1 MKRLLLFSLLL
12 LTQLARSQNIPPR
25 PNPPRPLN
33 DFAHVLTAD
42 QAQALEQKLL
52 AYNDSTSSQIVIV
65 TVETTGDDVPEEYA
79 LKILRDW
86 GVGSKKNNNGVVI
99 LAAIND
105 HKLRIE
111 VGDGL
116 EGAIPD
122 ITAKQ
127 IIDNEISPNFRQG
140 NYYRG
145 FDNAVD
151 AIVKATAGEY
161 KAEERPAGRDRSG
174 NYSGGGRG
182 GGNFIGIGVI
192 FFIIIIIAIFRN
204 RGGGDGGGTINR
216 GGFLPWLILG
226 SMMNNR
232 GGGSDWGGG
241 GGWGGGGD
249 SGGGGGF
256 DFGGG
261 SGSGGGASGSW

>member
-1 MKRLLLFSLLL
+1 MKRILLFGLLL
-12 LTQLARSQNIPPR
+12 LSKLAWSQNIPAQQS
-25 PNPPRPLN
+25 PPRLVN

-42 QAQALEQKLL
+42 QAAALEQKLV
-52 AYNDSTSSQIVIV
+52 AYNDSTSSQITIV
-65 TVETTGDDVPEEYA
+65 TVETTGDYVPEEYA

-86 GVGSKKNNNGVVI
+86 GVGSKKNNNGIVI

-105 HKLRIE
+105 RKLRIE

-127 IIDNEISPNFRQG
+127 IIDNEISPNLREG

-145 FDNAVD
+145 FDRAVD
-151 AIVKATAGEY
+151 ALIKAAAGEY
-161 KAEERPAGRDRSG
+161 KASAIKEKDVNRT
-174 NYSGGGRG
+174 RG
-182 GGNFIGIGVI
+182 GGLLG
-192 FFIIIIIAIFRN
+192 IIIIFIVILVILSGIN
-204 RGGGDGGGTINR
+204 GGGGGGGTMSR
-216 GGFLPWLILG
+216 SGFLPGLIIG
-226 SMMNNR
+226 SLLNSGR
-232 GGGSDWGGG
+232 GG

-249 SGGGGGF
+249 WGGGGGGGGGF
-256 DFGGG
+256 GGFGGG

>member
-12 LTQLARSQNIPPR
+12 LTQLAHSQNIPPR
-25 PNPPRPLN
+25 PNPPTPLN

-42 QAQALEQKLL
+42 QAQALDQKLR

-65 TVETTGDDVPEEYA
+65 TVESTGDDVPEEYA

-127 IIDNEISPNFRQG
+127 IIDNEITPNFRQG

-145 FDNAVD
+145 LDRAVD
-151 AIVKATAGEY
+151 ALVKAAAGEY
-161 KAEERPAGRDRSG
+161 KATERPVGRSRP
-174 NYSGGGRG
+174 GGG
-182 GGNFIGIGVI
+182 GGNFLGILIVFGIII
-192 FFIIIIIAIFRN
+192 FFAIFRN
-204 RGGGDGGGTINR
+204 RGGGGGGGGTMNR
-216 GGFLPWLILG
+216 GGGFLPWLILG

-241 GGWGGGGD
+241 GGGWSGGGD

>member
-1 MKRLLLFSLLL
+1 MKRLLLFGLLL
-12 LTQLARSQNIPPR
+12 LSQLSWSQDIPAP
-25 PNPPRPLN
+25 PNPPRPVN
-33 DFAHVLTAD
+33 DFAHVLTDD
-42 QAQALEQKLL
+42 QYQTLDRKLR

-65 TVETTGDDVPEEYA
+65 TVDNTGDYPPEDFA

-86 GVGSKKNNNGVVI
+86 GVGSKKNNNGIVI
-99 LAAIND
+99 LAAIST

-122 ITAKQ
+122 IIAKQ
-127 IIDNEISPNFRQG
+127 IITNEIAPNFRQN

-145 FDNAVD
+145 FDRAVD
-151 AIVKATAGEY
+151 AIIKAAAGEY
-161 KAEERPAGRDRSG
+161 KADARPQGRGRGTG
-174 NYSGGGRG
+174 NRGGSIIGLVVLGIIILFVLSSIGRG
-182 GGNFIGIGVI
+182 GGG
-192 FFIIIIIAIFRN
+192 
-204 RGGGDGGGTINR
+204 GGGTINR

-226 SMMNNR
+226 SMLNNR
-232 GGGSDWGGG
+232 GGS
-241 GGWGGGGD
+241 GGWGGGDGGGW
-249 SGGGGGF
+249 SGGGGGGGGGF